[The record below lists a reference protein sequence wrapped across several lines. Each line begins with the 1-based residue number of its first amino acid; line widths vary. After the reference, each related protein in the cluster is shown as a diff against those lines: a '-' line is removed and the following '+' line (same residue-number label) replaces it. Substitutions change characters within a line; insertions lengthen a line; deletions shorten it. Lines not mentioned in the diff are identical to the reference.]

1 MLSSADLINT
11 PTKQLGNR
19 GEEKNRGEEQGTEE
33 KSRGGAGSR
42 GEEQGTERRGAGN
55 RGEEQER
62 TLGLGASA

>member
-1 MLSSADLINT
+1 LLSSADLINT

-19 GEEKNRGEEQGTEE
+19 GEEQGTEE
-33 KSRGGAGSR
+33 KSRG
-42 GEEQGTERRGAGN
+42 GAGN

>member
-1 MLSSADLINT
+1 M
-11 PTKQLGNR
+11 
-19 GEEKNRGEEQGTEE
+19 KNRGEEQGTEE